1 MNIVYLNSIGRKF
14 LISLFVLTFA
24 TGYAQE
30 CEEFTMATYVELV
43 AQGVDWDA
51 NKVRHKEIDDL
62 ENQIPE
68 IPQAILDEVS
78 SYLNGNCFFDAD
90 SVITEKN
97 FRDYLNVAKYL
108 DLLSNDGY
116 QNSTYPIRCECLLK
130 SNGTLKTLEA
140 FSYRLNPYF
149 FEDFDE
155 NQQFL
160 PNKKYELY
168 HAGQYELTFV
178 PEWIEIQKRI
188 IHEVVDTVK
197 SFSSQLGYKNPRLI
211 LFTGTY
217 GSGKSYQVRHHRLT
231 EHLDFNPNALFSGVL
246 GTDAIKQLYKVFF
259 PGATGGQVHHE
270 GVAIRLQIMKALFCH
285 FPNLSI
291 LQEAVLSTESS
302 IEEQFALAH
311 DNGFKIN
318 LIDLD
323 ADLETA
329 CLRILKRDP
338 SKGEANPHFRAIV
351 AAEKMIRTN
360 RSILQKKV
368 QKSDD
373 VSLYE
378 LIVSN
383 KGQTHLVA
391 QKQGE
396 TLVVFAGQEQR
407 FLEALAPSS
416 TMLQEQVANRI
427 ITKEDCLLYGNQLEK
442 FVGMTIEDALLKLSK
457 L

>member
-1 MNIVYLNSIGRKF
+1 MTYLNLIRRKF
-14 LISLFVLTFA
+14 LIVLFALTFS

-30 CEEFTMATYVELV
+30 CEEFTMGRYVELV
-43 AQGVDWDA
+43 AQGFDWDA
-51 NKVRHKEIDDL
+51 NRVRHKDITDP

-68 IPQAILDEVS
+68 IPQAILNEVS
-78 SYLNGNCFFDAD
+78 SYLNGNSDFDVN

-97 FRDYLNVAKYL
+97 YRDYLNAAKYF
-108 DLLSNDGY
+108 DLLSNEGY
-116 QNSTYPIRCECLLK
+116 QNSTYPIRRECLLK
-130 SNGTLKTLEA
+130 SNGTIKTLEA
-140 FSYRLNPYF
+140 FSYRLNSLF
-149 FEDFDE
+149 FEDFDKD
-155 NQQFL
+155 NQFL

-168 HAGQYELTFV
+168 HAGQYELIFV
-178 PEWIEIQKRI
+178 PEWIETQKRI
-188 IHEVVDTVK
+188 IREVVDTVQ
-197 SFSSQLGYKNPRLI
+197 SFSIQLDYENPHFI

-231 EHLDFNPNALFSGVL
+231 EHLDFDPNAFFSGVL

-311 DNGFKIN
+311 ENGFKIN
-318 LIDLD
+318 LVDLD

-373 VSLYE
+373 VALYE

-383 KGQTHLVA
+383 KGETHLVA
-391 QKQGE
+391 QKQGKVIMV
-396 TLVVFAGQEQR
+396 LPGQEER
-407 FLEALAPSS
+407 FLEALEPSS
-416 TMLQEQVANRI
+416 LIIQEKVAQRV
-427 ITKEDCLLYGNQLEK
+427 ITKDDCLLYGNQLEK